1 MNKFPA
7 NNLKIHITGT
17 IYITS
22 KLISMAGIF
31 IIYLD
36 SETNLQ
42 ASVTLVYFQAV
53 LPNIVIVL
61 KSVST

>member
-7 NNLKIHITGT
+7 NNLKIT
-17 IYITS
+17 IYIIS

-36 SETNLQ
+36 SETN
-42 ASVTLVYFQAV
+42 S
-53 LPNIVIVL
+53 
-61 KSVST
+61 